1 MMKMNGMKIS
11 SYWFVYFI
19 FNLILGLITNIVF
32 FLFGYFLLG
41 NRFFTETSFALLF
54 FVLLGWILAQIGL
67 AVFFQT
73 FLSTARSA
81 NIIGY
86 LISIWTCMI
95 GSTLNIGV
103 YQFPAPYPI
112 GLQMFSP
119 FGFVRIIYLMLTTCS
134 DGECYG
140 SISNIPDEMKQ
151 CIAFLYLNFIFFF
164 LVGAY
169 LFEIIPQE
177 FGVTR
182 SIFFPFTMTYQFFK
196 KCFGQERK
204 VGA

>member
-19 FNLILGLITNIVF
+19 FNLLLGLITNLIF
-32 FLFGYFLLG
+32 FLFGYFLLES
-41 NRFFTETSFALLF
+41 RFFIQTDFGLLF
-54 FVLLGWILAQIGL
+54 FTLLGWILAQIGL

-103 YQFPAPYPI
+103 YQFPSPYPI
-112 GLQMFSP
+112 GLRIFSP
-119 FGFVRIIYLMLTTCS
+119 FGFVRILYLMLTTCS
-134 DGECYG
+134 DG
-140 SISNIPDEMKQ
+140 
-151 CIAFLYLNFIFFF
+151 
-164 LVGAY
+164 
-169 LFEIIPQE
+169 
-177 FGVTR
+177 
-182 SIFFPFTMTYQFFK
+182 
-196 KCFGQERK
+196 
-204 VGA
+204 